1 MRILISGTC
10 APELNSNYGLIQA
23 ITNGFRKLNEPEIH
37 LAKVY
42 QLPEIINDWK
52 PNLTLLVGGLA
63 LETIPLALVHHLCR
77 QVDSKFSF
85 WSLEDPYELDWVLQK
100 GAFFD
105 LICTTDFSSS
115 CFFPGDWRVEHL
127 PLAAPDKPAPQASQQ
142 LQPPGRWF
150 FCGVPFHNR
159 INWIESLRRV
169 HPNGLL
175 IGPSWPNYKRPTRV
189 SNRRISRKMLF
200 TFYRTMPI
208 TLSIGRRHD
217 LANSARVS
225 PSTPGPRLFEAAG
238 CGAAQLVCDSGL
250 EMGCYYE
257 PNHEYLWARNVDEA
271 GEWLQRASKDQSMID
286 LIRHRAWKRTQ
297 NEHLYSHR
305 ASQIIKWVREL

>member
-63 LETIPLALVHHLCR
+63 LETIPLALVLHLCR

-150 FCGVPFHNR
+150 FCGVPFT
-159 INWIESLRRV
+159 IESI
-169 HPNGLL
+169 GL
-175 IGPSWPNYKRPTRV
+175 
-189 SNRRISRKMLF
+189 
-200 TFYRTMPI
+200 
-208 TLSIGRRHD
+208 
-217 LANSARVS
+217 
-225 PSTPGPRLFEAAG
+225 
-238 CGAAQLVCDSGL
+238 
-250 EMGCYYE
+250 
-257 PNHEYLWARNVDEA
+257 NH
-271 GEWLQRASKDQSMID
+271 
-286 LIRHRAWKRTQ
+286 
-297 NEHLYSHR
+297 
-305 ASQIIKWVREL
+305 

>member
-23 ITNGFRKLNEPEIH
+23 ITDGIRKLNEPEIH

-77 QVDSKFSF
+77 QVDKFSF

-115 CFFPGDWRVEHL
+115 CFSQVIG
-127 PLAAPDKPAPQASQQ
+127 AS
-142 LQPPGRWF
+142 
-150 FCGVPFHNR
+150 N
-159 INWIESLRRV
+159 
-169 HPNGLL
+169 
-175 IGPSWPNYKRPTRV
+175 
-189 SNRRISRKMLF
+189 IS
-200 TFYRTMPI
+200 
-208 TLSIGRRHD
+208 H
-217 LANSARVS
+217 
-225 PSTPGPRLFEAAG
+225 
-238 CGAAQLVCDSGL
+238 
-250 EMGCYYE
+250 
-257 PNHEYLWARNVDEA
+257 
-271 GEWLQRASKDQSMID
+271 
-286 LIRHRAWKRTQ
+286 
-297 NEHLYSHR
+297 
-305 ASQIIKWVREL
+305 